1 MDEHWK
7 ISCETAIKARS
18 VTGYATCNRKMILN
32 KFLEGDPKV
41 KSSQTFVA
49 SSSHY
54 QCSQCE
60 LLDDWDQRCVT
71 SVLRWD
77 RGQGSLTLEQT
88 AETGDNKGRLDG
100 RVTYQVWSV

>member
-1 MDEHWK
+1 M
-7 ISCETAIKARS
+7 
-18 VTGYATCNRKMILN
+18 
-32 KFLEGDPKV
+32 
-41 KSSQTFVA
+41 
-49 SSSHY
+49 
-54 QCSQCE
+54 
-60 LLDDWDQRCVT
+60 LDDWDQRSVT

>member
-1 MDEHWK
+1 MYHILQTVDEHWK

-54 QCSQCE
+54 QCS
-60 LLDDWDQRCVT
+60 
-71 SVLRWD
+71 
-77 RGQGSLTLEQT
+77 
-88 AETGDNKGRLDG
+88 
-100 RVTYQVWSV
+100 